1 MRICDVGGGIGLLK
15 ILFAWLLWEGG
26 IRCNDFLIIGQ
37 CFALQQRLTLA
48 REPRGL
54 VQDERFVIV
63 YNYCENDKV
72 QCKIAI

>member
-26 IRCNDFLIIGQ
+26 IRCNNFLIIGQ

-48 REPRGL
+48 RVGKRGGA
-54 VQDERFVIV
+54 VQEI
-63 YNYCENDKV
+63 
-72 QCKIAI
+72 IALLQWV